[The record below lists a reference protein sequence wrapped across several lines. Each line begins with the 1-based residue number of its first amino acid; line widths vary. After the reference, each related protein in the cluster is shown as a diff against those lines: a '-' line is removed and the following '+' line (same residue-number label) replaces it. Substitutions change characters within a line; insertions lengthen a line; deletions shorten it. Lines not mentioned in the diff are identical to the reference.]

1 MERRREERQGE
12 MKRARE
18 DTVLTK
24 LKKYWWAAEK
34 KGGRFPWQHP
44 AENTGCQAKLREDT
58 CSP

>member
-1 MERRREERQGE
+1 